1 MTLVSAQRST
11 LNPNAPLFVPAAVR
25 QVEDF
30 SPEWWDLVTT
40 STWFH
45 DYWLNQ
51 QQGEDGFF
59 GNTQDDFD
67 LTDIVDIL
75 PDSIYADEDTLAME
89 SDYEQFL
96 LASELERKQTYA
108 PSSFKQ
114 IPINGL
120 ELDMKPRERG
130 PKSPVETARYWEKPA
145 KPVSPKV
152 RPQRIQQP
160 R

>member
-45 DYWLNQ
+45 SYWLSQ
-51 QQGEDGFF
+51 QDAEDGFF
-59 GNTQDDFD
+59 GNTQDD
-67 LTDIVDIL
+67 LDIVDIL
-75 PDSIYADEDTLAME
+75 PDSIYADEDTLTME

-96 LASELERKQTYA
+96 LLSEMEKHTYA
-108 PSSFKQ
+108 PSLKQ
-114 IPINGL
+114 IPIKGL
-120 ELDMKPRERG
+120 ELELKSRERG
-130 PKSPVETARYWEKPA
+130 PKSPVETAKYWEKPA

-152 RPQRIQQP
+152 RTQRIQQP

>member
-1 MTLVSAQRST
+1 MTMVSAERST

-45 DYWLNQ
+45 DYWLSQ

-67 LTDIVDIL
+67 LSDIVDIL
-75 PDSIYADEDTLAME
+75 PDSIYADEDTLTME
-89 SDYEQFL
+89 SEYEQFL
-96 LASELERKQTYA
+96 MSTELERKHT
-108 PSSFKQ
+108 SFKQ

-120 ELDMKPRERG
+120 ELELKLRDRG
-130 PKSPVETARYWEKPA
+130 LKSPVETARYFEKPA

-152 RPQRIQQP
+152 RAQRIQQP

>member
-1 MTLVSAQRST
+1 MTMVSVELST

-45 DYWLNQ
+45 DYWLSQ

-75 PDSIYADEDTLAME
+75 PDSIYADEDTLTME
-89 SDYEQFL
+89 SEYEQFL
-96 LASELERKQTYA
+96 IASELERKHT
-108 PSSFKQ
+108 SFKQ

-120 ELDMKPRERG
+120 ELDLKPRDRG
-130 PKSPVETARYWEKPA
+130 LKLPVETARYFEKPA

-152 RPQRIQQP
+152 RAQRIQQP